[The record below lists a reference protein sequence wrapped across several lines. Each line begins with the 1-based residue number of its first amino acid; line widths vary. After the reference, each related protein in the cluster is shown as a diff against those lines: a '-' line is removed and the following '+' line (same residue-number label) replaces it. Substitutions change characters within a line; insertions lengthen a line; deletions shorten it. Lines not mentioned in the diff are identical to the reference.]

1 MNSRQL
7 FITDSDR
14 IKELEKRVDTLELA
28 LREARSKAAPTD
40 LIRIAK
46 AAKSFKCSRQTI
58 YNRINEG
65 RLQQYKIPGRDG
77 SFVSK
82 AAMLVV
88 FGEPKQVEQ
97 SENAKL
103 KALAKVIQELIE
115 G

>member
-1 MNSRQL
+1 MNNREL

-14 IKELEKRVDTLELA
+14 IKELEKRVDTLEIA
-28 LREARSKAAPTD
+28 LREARPKTTPSD
-40 LIRIAK
+40 LLRIAK
-46 AAKSFKCSRQTI
+46 AAKLFKCSRQTI

-82 AAMLVV
+82 ADMVNLI
-88 FGEPKQVEQ
+88 GEPKPVAQT
-97 SENAKL
+97 ENAKL